1 MELQPY
7 KMSKF
12 SGQKLKNFLP
22 SKNFLIIMGISVGVI
37 AIFFII
43 FFLFGHKTNFVSKK
57 SKLALADK
65 TVSDLVAQDTDGD
78 SIPDWEETLWG
89 TDKTKKKT
97 FGDVSD
103 STYVENKKKE
113 LKLEDKVEASNAT
126 ETDKFA
132 REFFAAYSA
141 MKAGDVDPSI
151 INNFSSSLGQ
161 QVVSPKLI
169 DRYTDE
175 EARTTLVDDTIEK
188 QKYYLKIKGFFD
200 EARANGLG
208 DELEIVSTGIVTYEN
223 SGGGSVEEL
232 VLIGDAYI
240 EFAKKVIEVETPAS
254 LKSLHLRIA
263 NSANNVG
270 ISVSNMAKIIND
282 PLVGLSGL
290 SEYQE
295 YSDNL
300 VNAVKELET
309 MLPQ

>member
-1 MELQPY
+1 
-7 KMSKF
+7 
-12 SGQKLKNFLP
+12 
-22 SKNFLIIMGISVGVI
+22 MGISAGTIV
-37 AIFFII
+37 IFFVI

-151 INNFSSSLGQ
+151 ISNFSSSLGQ
-161 QVVSPKLI
+161 QVVSPKLV
-169 DRYTDE
+169 DKYTDKE
-175 EARTTLVDDTIEK
+175 VRVTLVDDMTEK
-188 QKYYLKIKGFFD
+188 QKYYSKVRAFFEEYR
-200 EARANGLG
+200 EAGLG
-208 DELEIVSTGIVTYEN
+208 DELDIVSTSMLTYEN
-223 SGGGSVEEL
+223 SGAAQVEN
-232 VLIGDAYI
+232 LILIAEAYAG
-240 EFAKKVIEVETPAS
+240 FSQKVIETETPAS
-254 LKSLHLRIA
+254 LKGIHLRIA
-263 NSANNVG
+263 NSANNIG
-270 ISVSNMAKIIND
+270 ISVSNMAKIVND
-282 PLVGLSGL
+282 PIVGLSGL

-295 YSDNL
+295 YSDDL
-300 VNAVKELET
+300 VNAVNELET
-309 MLPQ
+309 TIR